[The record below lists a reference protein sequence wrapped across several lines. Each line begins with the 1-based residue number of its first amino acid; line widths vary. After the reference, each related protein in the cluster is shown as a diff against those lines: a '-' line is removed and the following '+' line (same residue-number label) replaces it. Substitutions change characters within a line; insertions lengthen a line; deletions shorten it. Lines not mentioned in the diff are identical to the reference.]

1 MGMFDNNADYGG
13 GGYLR
18 VAGDYILTIKS
29 VEYDD
34 NYFQK
39 YNVEAEV
46 ASGPHKGE
54 IVQST
59 IPRVT
64 EKYMKDK
71 DRALGGFS
79 FAKVGAYVVGAGIT
93 DEVNALPKPTM
104 GVIGKMLVGK
114 KIKGRVQLTYKSQ
127 QLANDGETQ
136 GLYYEIGRIY
146 KRSEWQ
152 DEDKD
157 GGVDLDWLPPARS
170 LDQDPPPFDQ
180 SQPDYDIPF

>member
-1 MGMFDNNADYGG
+1 
-13 GGYLR
+13 
-18 VAGDYILTIKS
+18 
-29 VEYDD
+29 
-34 NYFQK
+34 
-39 YNVEAEV
+39 
-46 ASGPHKGE
+46 
-54 IVQST
+54 
-59 IPRVT
+59 
-64 EKYMKDK
+64 
-71 DRALGGFS
+71 
-79 FAKVGAYVVGAGIT
+79 
-93 DEVNALPKPTM
+93 M